1 MNINKRNLAVFASI
15 LLIVIVSMFVTN
27 KINFGKTEYVVSPKE
42 DQYVD
47 NEESDDKEEISL
59 ESEEMD
65 DVNENSEIVVFISGE
80 VSTCGVVKMK
90 FNSRLIDAVEKLGGL
105 TQNAD
110 MNRVNL
116 AIKLEDG
123 AHYIIPSVYNNESQ
137 VIGNEV
143 DSNDIEECVKQDSY
157 DSSSSI
163 QNKSSKI
170 DINKASS
177 SELKSLTG
185 IGDVTASKIIEYRS
199 QNGKF
204 KTIDDIRMVKGIG
217 EKKFESIKN
226 DIKVN

>member
-1 MNINKRNLAVFASI
+1 MNFNKRSLIVFVSI
-15 LLIVIVSMFVTN
+15 LLIVIISMFATN

-42 DQYVD
+42 DKYID
-47 NEESDDKEEISL
+47 NEESDSREEISL
-59 ESEEMD
+59 EGED
-65 DVNENSEIVVFISGE
+65 IDVENENSEIVVFISGE
-80 VSTCGVVKMK
+80 VSTCGVVKMGS
-90 FNSRLIDAVEKLGGL
+90 NSRLVDAVEKLGGL

-116 AIKLEDG
+116 AIKVEDG
-123 AHYIIPSVYNNESQ
+123 AHYIIPSVYNDESQ
-137 VIGNEV
+137 VIDNEV
-143 DSNDIEECVKQDSY
+143 NSNDSEECLKQDSY
-157 DSSSSI
+157 NNSNSRQST
-163 QNKSSKI
+163 SSKI

-204 KTIDDIRMVKGIG
+204 KTIDEIRMVKGIG